1 MIDPRLLQYF
11 VVVAEELH
19 FGHAARRLHIKQP
32 PLSQAIQKL
41 ERDLGVQLLTRS
53 RRHVELTEAGE
64 ILLQSAR
71 QTLAQHEQF
80 NVTAERVRTGVIGA
94 LRIGYTLSMPFLPAF
109 MDALQRMR
117 AERPD
122 VSFALKNVSTR
133 GAFQSLSGS
142 HLDLA
147 LVRSVAP
154 VPVGLESM
162 VVSHDRLML
171 VLPKT
176 HRLARRKSIA
186 LRELADEPFIQQS
199 PQQRTEFHEFLQRAW
214 IRVARNP
221 QHVIEAGDT
230 PAVIALVAAGFGV
243 SILPSTLQAITVADL
258 IWREIEAKDDD
269 ELISTIL
276 AAYRPDFA
284 TNPTL
289 RKFIELLG
297 AQAEPSVAPAR

>member
-19 FGHAARRLHIKQP
+19 FGHAAWRLHIKQP

-71 QTLAQHEQF
+71 QILAQHEQF
-80 NVTAERVRTGVIGA
+80 GVTVERVRTGEIGT
-94 LRIGYTLSMPFLPAF
+94 LRIGYTQSMPFLPAF
-109 MDALQRMR
+109 MNALQRMR
-117 AERPD
+117 AERPG
-122 VSFALKNVSTR
+122 VSFELKSTSTR
-133 GAFQSLSGS
+133 GAFQSLIGS
-142 HLDLA
+142 HLDIA

-154 VPVGLESM
+154 VPAGLESL

-176 HRLARRKSIA
+176 HRLARRKSIV
-186 LRELADEPFIQQS
+186 LRELADESFIQQS
-199 PQQRTEFHEFLQRAW
+199 RQQRTEFHEFLQRAW
-214 IRVARNP
+214 IREARNP
-221 QHVIEAGDT
+221 QNVIEAGDT
-230 PAVIALVAAGFGV
+230 PAVIALVAGGFGV
-243 SILPSTLQAITVADL
+243 SILPSTLQAITVAAL
-258 IWREIEAKDDD
+258 IWREIDAKSND
-269 ELISTIL
+269 ELTSTIL
-276 AAYRPDFA
+276 AVYQPSYGS
-284 TNPTL
+284 NPAL

-297 AQAEPSVAPAR
+297 AQSERSAD